1 MTENLRNL
9 GRTDLKV
16 SPLGLGVM
24 QFAGGRGLFKGMF
37 DRISSEVKTE
47 IVRTSLEGGLNW
59 FDTAEMYGRGRS
71 EEALAE
77 ALQACGAEDD
87 QVIVATKW
95 LPFLRTAANIT
106 KTIGDR
112 LDALA
117 PYRIDLYQVHNPHS
131 FSPPEKEMD
140 AMADLVEQGVIRAVG
155 VSNFSAH
162 QMRRAHQA
170 LAERGIPLASN
181 QVQYHLLHREIE
193 TNGVLAAARE
203 LEVSII
209 AWSPLASGLLT
220 GKFHRRPEMLE
231 NTPIF
236 RRRQLK
242 REIDRSREVVAA
254 LEEIAADHQIEP
266 AQAALSWLIHA
277 RGEIV
282 VGIPGASRVDHV
294 RESVGALQVEL
305 TARELERLDRVS
317 ERFRRSA

>member
-1 MTENLRNL
+1 MADHLRNL
-9 GRTDLKV
+9 GRTDLQV

-24 QFAGGRGLFKGMF
+24 QFAGGAGLFQGMF
-37 DRISSEVKTE
+37 DRIPSEVKTE
-47 IVRTSLEGGLNW
+47 IVRTALEGGLNW

-77 ALQACGAEDD
+77 ALQACGAEDE

-155 VSNFSAH
+155 VSNFSAE

-220 GKFHRRPEMLE
+220 GKFHQHPEKLE

-254 LEEIAADHQIEP
+254 LEEIAADHQVEP
-266 AQAALSWLIHA
+266 AQVALSWLIQA

-305 TARELERLDRVS
+305 TERELERLDRVS
-317 ERFRRSA
+317 ERFRNPA